1 MDPVGRQR
9 PQHASG
15 VNRSMISEQI
25 ILNSL
30 QPDLPRDRTVGI
42 GCIGAGFIMA
52 DCHLVAY
59 RQYGLN
65 PVAITSRNLS
75 KAESVAARHAIPLV
89 CDTVE
94 DIAARPEVQVLDI
107 AVPPDCQADVIR
119 RALDAS
125 KNLKGILAQKPLGV
139 NYREARQIVELC
151 EQRGVT
157 LAVNQ
162 NMRFD
167 QSIRACRTL
176 LDHGVLGKPVL
187 ATIEMRAI
195 PHWMPWQERQG
206 WVTLRIMSIH
216 HLDTLRY
223 WLGEPDRV
231 FASIAPDPRT
241 SEKFAHK
248 DGIALYILE
257 FPDNVRASAWDD
269 VWAGPSRE
277 GSAGDIGIRWRVEGT
292 NGLAMGTIGWPS
304 YPERTPSTLRYS
316 TRDDNGQWHEPRWD
330 SVWFPDAFIGPMA
343 ELLCSLEQRR
353 ESAFSGRHNL
363 RTMSLVDACYLSAAE
378 HRAVSPSEIESTG
391 LD

>member
-1 MDPVGRQR
+1 
-9 PQHASG
+9 
-15 VNRSMISEQI
+15 MIPEHV
-25 ILNSL
+25 ILKSL
-30 QPDLPRDRTVGI
+30 QPELPNDRTVGI
-42 GCIGAGFIMA
+42 GCIGAGFIMS

-59 RQYGLN
+59 RQHGLN
-65 PVAITSRNLS
+65 PVAITSRDKT
-75 KAESVAARHAIPLV
+75 KAQAVAARHQIASV
-89 CDTVE
+89 CESIETL
-94 DIAARPEVQVLDI
+94 AARPDVQVLDV

-119 RALDAS
+119 RALNS
-125 KNLKGILAQKPLGV
+125 STHLKAILAQKPLGV

-151 EQRGVT
+151 EQRGIF

-223 WLGEPDRV
+223 WLGEPERV
-231 FASIAPDPRT
+231 FASVAPDPRT
-241 SEKFAHK
+241 SEKFAHQ

-269 VWAGPSRE
+269 VWSGPARE
-277 GSAGDIGIRWRVEGT
+277 GSAAEIGIRWRVEGT
-292 NGLAMGTIGWPS
+292 DGIAMGTIGWPS

-343 ELLCSLEQRR
+343 ELLCSLEQKRTP
-353 ESAFSGRHNL
+353 AISGRQNL
-363 RTMSLVDACYLSAAE
+363 HTMSLVDACYLSAAQ
-378 HRAVSPSEIESTG
+378 HRAVSPREIEQ
-391 LD
+391 